1 MFGID
6 AADLVLILVLA
17 VVLFGP
23 ERLPEYSRK
32 LARIFVYLRGI
43 ANNAKG
49 TLREELG
56 PEYADLELKDLHPKA
71 LVAKHMRDEIAP
83 IEETQ
88 RELRE
93 AAESLKL
100 ASKEV
105 EGATKS
111 SMTDAKTALK
121 QDELPSPAAEEELAL
136 AAPSHSP
143 YDPEA
148 T

>member
-23 ERLPEYSRK
+23 ERLPEYSK
-32 LARIFVYLRGI
+32 KAARIFVYLRGI

-49 TLREELG
+49 SIREELG
-56 PEYADLELKDLHPKA
+56 PEYADLKLQDLHPKTFI
-71 LVAKHMRDEIAP
+71 AKHMSEEIAAV
-83 IEETQ
+83 
-88 RELRE
+88 E
-93 AAESLKL
+93 AAKREIAEAGQSLKD

-105 EGATKS
+105 EGETKA
-111 SMTDAKTALK
+111 SMEAAKSALK
-121 QDELPSPAAEEELAL
+121 ATEEEQLVLAG
-136 AAPSHSP
+136 PTWSP

>member
-23 ERLPEYSRK
+23 ERLPEYSK
-32 LARIFVYLRGI
+32 KAARIFVYLRGI

-49 TLREELG
+49 SIREELG
-56 PEYADLELKDLHPKA
+56 PEYADLTLQDLHPKTFI
-71 LVAKHMRDEIAP
+71 AKHMSEEIAAV
-83 IEETQ
+83 
-88 RELRE
+88 E
-93 AAESLKL
+93 AAKREIEDAGKSLKDTT
-100 ASKEV
+100 KEV
-105 EGATKS
+105 EGETKA
-111 SMTDAKTALK
+111 SMDAAKSALK
-121 QDELPSPAAEEELAL
+121 APAEEEQLVLAG
-136 AAPSHSP
+136 PTWSP

>member
-23 ERLPEYSRK
+23 ERLPEYSK
-32 LARIFVYLRGI
+32 KAARIFVYLRGI

-49 TLREELG
+49 SIREELG
-56 PEYADLELKDLHPKA
+56 PEYADLKLQDLHPKTFI
-71 LVAKHMRDEIAP
+71 AKHMSEEIAAV
-83 IEETQ
+83 
-88 RELRE
+88 E
-93 AAESLKL
+93 AAKREIAEVGQSLKDT
-100 ASKEV
+100 SKEV
-105 EGATKS
+105 EGETKA
-111 SMTDAKTALK
+111 SMEAAKSALK
-121 QDELPSPAAEEELAL
+121 AREEEQLVLAG
-136 AAPSHSP
+136 PTWSP